1 MVDYSKF
8 QERNVQLLGVAGSN
22 PFSQKT
28 FADSMKLPYPLLS
41 DYPDLKV
48 IRRYGVLKRIGE
60 AKRPVARGAYFLI
73 DKEGIVRGRWYN
85 PPKVVFP
92 SEPFLKAAREIEGKR

>member
-8 QERNVQLLGVAGSN
+8 QELNVQIFGIAGSN

-28 FADSMKLPYPLLS
+28 FAKSLNLPYPLLS

-48 IRRYGVLKRIGE
+48 TQAYGVLKRIGE
-60 AKRPVARGAYFLI
+60 AGRPVARGAYFLI
-73 DKEGIVRGRWYN
+73 DKHGIVKGRWYN
-85 PPKVVFP
+85 PPKQVFP
-92 SEPFLKAAREIEGKR
+92 SEPFLKRVREITREP